1 MGETVQMGRR
11 DFLRSIAATSA
22 AVASPAPASTLVPT
36 ADREVLQGE
45 IDEVPAQMFAGT
57 PAAGKSDDWVKV
69 EGMTR
74 EIPVPL
80 H

>member
-45 IDEVPAQMFAGT
+45 IDEVPAQMFAGKMRVR
-57 PAAGKSDDWVKV
+57 AYLHSDSKS
-69 EGMTR
+69 R
-74 EIPVPL
+74 ISLNP
-80 H
+80 

>member
-1 MGETVQMGRR
+1 MKRAILCVCG
-11 DFLRSIAATSA
+11 LIAG
-22 AVASPAPASTLVPT
+22 AV
-36 ADREVLQGE
+36 
-45 IDEVPAQMFAGT
+45 FAGT